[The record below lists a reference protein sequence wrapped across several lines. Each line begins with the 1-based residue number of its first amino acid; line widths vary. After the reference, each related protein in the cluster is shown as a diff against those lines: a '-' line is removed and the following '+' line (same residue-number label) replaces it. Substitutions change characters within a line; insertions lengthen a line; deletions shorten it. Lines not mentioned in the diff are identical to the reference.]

1 MISGSAAFSI
11 FHIILDRRPAKRDF
25 LIKNSLGRMSKFCSL
40 CDILFFFVLY
50 VASLCKNDAC
60 GTIKALLIF
69 KGVFIRINGDSDVT
83 LCTQSNSF
91 IGNPAALEYIMY
103 CLSETKGFPF

>member
-1 MISGSAAFSI
+1 
-11 FHIILDRRPAKRDF
+11 
-25 LIKNSLGRMSKFCSL
+25 MSKCCSP
-40 CDILFFFVLY
+40 CDILFFCSFRLRTL
-50 VASLCKNDAC
+50 ASLCKNDAC

-103 CLSETKGFPF
+103 CLSETKGFHFKYTKDEKNACYHADKRLRVTKKKRKKRG